1 MRNPINRNHS
11 NSILFITWNPNK
23 TCVGRLVR
31 KQRTPLGRY
40 QRCCAKFWPPI
51 IFPFFKAHTWL
62 TSGEGRN
69 ASDINTST
77 IVMMIGNIIKVPLP
91 AFQRDAS
98 MSSIA
103 TTSLLITIKENNN
116 LSVEY
121 IKYYKQKY
129 TKKGYCK
136 KDTISQLLQF
146 FQLFSGWRK

>member
-1 MRNPINRNHS
+1 
-11 NSILFITWNPNK
+11 
-23 TCVGRLVR
+23 
-31 KQRTPLGRY
+31 
-40 QRCCAKFWPPI
+40 
-51 IFPFFKAHTWL
+51 
-62 TSGEGRN
+62 
-69 ASDINTST
+69 
-77 IVMMIGNIIKVPLP
+77 MMIGNIIKVPLP

-121 IKYYKQKY
+121 IKYNKQKY
-129 TKKGYCK
+129 TKKGYLK